1 VIEQIGPEAWREQR
15 EREAERLIAEGVPYG
30 LARRHAFQDELVHGP
45 DIISVARATGRP
57 VLEVARGF
65 FLLGERLAIDWLEQR
80 LAEQPAKTRWQRWA
94 LHSMEDDLYT
104 IRRQIIETILE
115 HAGGRPIDEAVEA
128 FLEDR
133 SAAYGR
139 VQRFMRSL
147 AMEGVTDLSQLTVA
161 LRQLRSLVS

>member
-1 VIEQIGPEAWREQR
+1 
-15 EREAERLIAEGVPYG
+15 
-30 LARRHAFQDELVHGP
+30 
-45 DIISVARATGRP
+45 
-57 VLEVARGF
+57 
-65 FLLGERLAIDWLEQR
+65 
-80 LAEQPAKTRWQRWA
+80 
-94 LHSMEDDLYT
+94 MEDDLYT
-104 IRRQIIETILE
+104 IRREIIETVLE
-115 HAGGRPIDEAVEA
+115 QAGGRPIDEAVDA